1 MQAQNRFRHKII
13 HLDAHQRLLFSLTI
27 AGLSL
32 LVIHGRLSWITQAV
46 IAWVSYAGTALSL
59 TWTTIFQAHPAE
71 VRRQAKLQDSNRLLI
86 YTLVVVAALVSLF
99 AVMYLISSVQNES
112 QRQIAAHV
120 ALALCSISCSWF
132 LVHTLFTIHYAHV
145 YYDSTQKG
153 KSGGLDFPDDEAPDY
168 LDFAYFSFVI
178 GMTSQVSDVQIS
190 SKPMRRLALLHGL
203 LSFVFNALIVAL
215 TINTVSGLLGR

>member
-1 MQAQNRFRHKII
+1 MHTTNRLRHIII
-13 HLDAHQRLLFSLTI
+13 HLDAHQRLLIGLAV

-32 LVIHGRLSWITQAV
+32 LVIHGSLPWIAQAV
-46 IAWVSYAGTALSL
+46 IAWISYAGTALSL
-59 TWTTIFQAHPAE
+59 TWTTIFQAHPADI
-71 VRRQAKLQDSNRLLI
+71 RRRVQLQDSNRSLI
-86 YTLVVVAALVSLF
+86 YTLVVIAAMVSLF
-99 AVMYLISSVQNES
+99 AVMYLISSVQNEPQDKIIGHIVLS
-112 QRQIAAHV
+112 
-120 ALALCSISCSWF
+120 LCSISCSWF

-145 YYDSTQKG
+145 YYDSTQKS

-215 TINTVSGLLGR
+215 TINTVSGLLGH